1 MDVKQD
7 DIRGKIRGH
16 DYRADIST
24 DLPFRKW
31 LYSWLFDPKIEFN
44 YQKEVENWIALLIV
58 VNLMALLFEQV
69 PQIHEPHALLFHV
82 FDIFSVIVFSIEYLM
97 RLYVAPEDEEF
108 NSDNK
113 KGLAY
118 LRYMKSP
125 FAIVDFFSVA
135 PFYLQAFLPVDLRML
150 RFLRLLRILKIFRI
164 LIPAYQQFVIANK
177 GRTFRQKMHALVFPS
192 EYGGSLQGLFDTFI
206 VVWVIISVVSVVL
219 ESVVAIEYILH
230 IQFIIIDAIA
240 VGIFTM
246 EYCMRLYCCVEE
258 PGFES
263 AVTGRFKQAKS
274 SSSVID
280 FLAIL
285 PFFLEIILHH
295 LMDLRFLRV
304 FRLMRLLKLTRYTGA
319 TATLTKVIAREMP
332 VLGASAFIM
341 LLLVILTAS
350 LGYLF
355 EHDAQPEK
363 FDNIPQSI
371 YWAVITLASVG
382 YGDISPVT
390 TGGRIMTIF
399 LALLGIGIFAI
410 PAALL
415 SSAFTDQLRIERE
428 TLTNALYEML
438 SDGIISEEE
447 AEIINLEAKRLHLS
461 EEDVNRLIDKARK
474 ERELKDDVSV
484 LPLHKI
490 AATSEHAVEHY
501 RILISQIRMLG
512 IMTDRERFELV
523 AIKNS
528 RLSAQELDL
537 WRQIQNNESESSS
550 S

>member
-219 ESVVAIEYILH
+219 ESVTAIEYILH
-230 IQFIIIDAIA
+230 IQFIIVDAIA

-390 TGGRIMTIF
+390 AGGRIMTIF

>member
-1 MDVKQD
+1 
-7 DIRGKIRGH
+7 
-16 DYRADIST
+16 
-24 DLPFRKW
+24 
-31 LYSWLFDPKIEFN
+31 
-44 YQKEVENWIALLIV
+44 
-58 VNLMALLFEQV
+58 
-69 PQIHEPHALLFHV
+69 
-82 FDIFSVIVFSIEYLM
+82 
-97 RLYVAPEDEEF
+97 
-108 NSDNK
+108 
-113 KGLAY
+113 
-118 LRYMKSP
+118 
-125 FAIVDFFSVA
+125 
-135 PFYLQAFLPVDLRML
+135 ML

-192 EYGGSLQGLFDTFI
+192 EYGGSLHGLFDTFI
-206 VVWVIISVVSVVL
+206 VVWVIVSVVSVVL
-219 ESVVAIEYILH
+219 ESVSAIEYILH
-230 IQFIIIDAIA
+230 IQFIIVDAIA

-274 SSSVID
+274 SASIID

-382 YGDISPVT
+382 YGDISPIT
-390 TGGRIMTIF
+390 AGGRIMTIF

-447 AEIINLEAKRLHLS
+447 AEIINIEAKRLHLS

-501 RILISQIRMLG
+501 RILMSQIRMLG
-512 IMTDRERFELV
+512 IMTDREKFELV

-528 RLSAQELDL
+528 RLSPEELAL